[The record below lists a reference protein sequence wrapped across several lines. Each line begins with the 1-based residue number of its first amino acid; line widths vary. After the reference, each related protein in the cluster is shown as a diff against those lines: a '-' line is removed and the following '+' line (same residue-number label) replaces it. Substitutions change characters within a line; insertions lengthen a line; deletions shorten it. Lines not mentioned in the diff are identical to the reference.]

1 MGDSLFVQEIQTGG
15 NLLDDLGRFV
25 LGKADVLLD
34 PGQQLAAIDL
44 VVENGNLKKK
54 ITFK

>member
-44 VVENGNLKKK
+44 VGEKGILNNFF
-54 ITFK
+54 TFK